1 MLSDSEEEDT
11 VVKIEN
17 VLDEIDEE
25 NCIAMGGI
33 DDKSVCTFIRGY
45 VKRQAL
51 YTCRTC
57 LNIDEV
63 KAGICFPCAMECHAD
78 HDVVEL
84 YTKRRFRCD
93 CGNAKFAGVNG
104 CLLWEEKDDENN
116 LNRYS
121 ENFSNRYF
129 TCHRPYPDPDYDGV
143 EEMIQCGIC
152 ENWFHL
158 EHLNMN
164 KDFEPPENY
173 NEMTCFM
180 CIRKYYFLF
189 MHAYNT
195 ERTFRQTCD
204 SVACIKN
211 DNMFESDY
219 IPDLK
224 RSKITN
230 CRDFTQSGDN
240 SLCHLSVWASKMKHT
255 YPMFRYS
262 SLDSINNVDTDLV
275 PSVFWISDWRGFLCR
290 CDDCKKMYMYFQ
302 VEFLLD
308 PEDSVSFYM
317 QLGKQRTKSINDE
330 EKRTL
335 DEALAELPHHV
346 AVNFATGFARLKEAL
361 EEFFTK
367 KRGENH
373 VVTESEVRAFF
384 EDFRKRSQS

>member
-1 MLSDSEEEDT
+1 MYYINTQGNLISWRLPQHGIDLYRIDMLSDSEEEDT

-121 ENFSNRYF
+121 ENFSNRYC

-158 EHLNMN
+158 E
-164 KDFEPPENY
+164 
-173 NEMTCFM
+173 
-180 CIRKYYFLF
+180 
-189 MHAYNT
+189 
-195 ERTFRQTCD
+195 
-204 SVACIKN
+204 
-211 DNMFESDY
+211 
-219 IPDLK
+219 
-224 RSKITN
+224 
-230 CRDFTQSGDN
+230 
-240 SLCHLSVWASKMKHT
+240 
-255 YPMFRYS
+255 
-262 SLDSINNVDTDLV
+262 
-275 PSVFWISDWRGFLCR
+275 
-290 CDDCKKMYMYFQ
+290 KMYMYFQ

>member
-104 CLLWEEKDDENN
+104 CLLWE
-116 LNRYS
+116 
-121 ENFSNRYF
+121 NFSNRYC

-158 EHLNMN
+158 EISN
-164 KDFEPPENY
+164 PPENY

-180 CIRKYYFLF
+180 CIRKLLF
-189 MHAYNT
+189 
-195 ERTFRQTCD
+195 FR
-204 SVACIKN
+204 
-211 DNMFESDY
+211 
-219 IPDLK
+219 
-224 RSKITN
+224 
-230 CRDFTQSGDN
+230 FTQSGDN

-373 VVTESEVRAFF
+373 V
-384 EDFRKRSQS
+384 

>member
-33 DDKSVCTFIRGY
+33 DDKTACTFIRGY

-63 KAGICFPCAMECHAD
+63 KAGICFPCAMKCHAD

-93 CGNAKFAGVNG
+93 CGNAKFAGISE

-116 LNRYS
+116 LNQYS
-121 ENFSNRYF
+121 ENFSNRYC
-129 TCHRPYPDPDYDGV
+129 TCQRPYPDPDYDGV

-164 KDFEPPENY
+164 EDFEPPGNY

-180 CIRKYYFLF
+180 CIRKYFFLF

-195 ERTFRQTCD
+195 ERTFRQSCD

-211 DNMFESDY
+211 DGMFESDY

-224 RSKITN
+224 RSKVTN
-230 CRDFTQSGDN
+230 CGDLTQSGDH
-240 SLCHLSVWASKMKHT
+240 SPCHLSVWASKIKHAF
-255 YPMFRYS
+255 PMFRCS
-262 SLDSINNVDTDLV
+262 SLDSIDNIDCDLV
-275 PSVFWISDWRGFLCR
+275 PSVFWISDWRGLLCR
-290 CDDCKKMYMYFQ
+290 CDDCKEIYMYFQ

-317 QLGKQRTKSINDE
+317 QLGKQRTKSINEE

-335 DEALAELPHHV
+335 DKALAELPHHV
-346 AVNFATGFARLKEAL
+346 VVNFATGFARLKGAL

-367 KRGENH
+367 KRDENH